1 MVQRYRARF
10 AILEPM
16 RFTGHLDLMRTW
28 ERTLRRAGLPLAYS
42 GGYHAH
48 PRIQIGAALP
58 LGCTASAELLD
69 LWLEQELAEGEVGG
83 ALQHV
88 LPPGLSLDRL
98 AALPSPRRDLQDEI
112 VAGDYT
118 AIPLEFEFPP
128 RLAKDVTGFLASPSV
143 MRERRGRSYDLR
155 PLVLDLQILPRD
167 HYCSLNLRVRL
178 GENATGRPDEVLA
191 CLDLQRF
198 AVRVNRDRL
207 LLRDARAGITPSD
220 G

>member
-16 RFTGHLDLMRTW
+16 RFTSHLDLLRTW

-58 LGCTASAELLD
+58 LGCTACAELLD
-69 LWLEQELAEGEVGG
+69 LWLEQELGEGEVGE
-83 ALQHV
+83 ALQHE
-88 LPPGLSLDRL
+88 LPPGLRLDRL
-98 AALPSPRRDLQDEI
+98 AALSSPRRDLQEEI

-128 RLAKDVTGFLASPSV
+128 GLAEGVTRFLASSSV
-143 MRERRGRSYDLR
+143 VRERRGKSYDLR
-155 PLVLDLQILPRD
+155 PLVLDLRILPGDR
-167 HYCSLNLRVRL
+167 YGSLSMRVQL
-178 GENATGRPDEVLA
+178 GENATGRPDEVLS
-191 CLDLQRF
+191 CLDLQEL

-207 LLRDARAGITPSD
+207 LLRDARAGLIPSD

>member
-1 MVQRYRARF
+1 MVHRYRATF

-16 RFTGHLDLMRTW
+16 RFTSHLDLLRTW
-28 ERTLRRAGLPLAYS
+28 ERTLRRARLPLAYS

-58 LGCTASAELLD
+58 LGCTAYAELLD
-69 LWLEQELAEGEVGG
+69 LWLEQELGEEEVGA
-83 ALQHV
+83 ALQHE

-98 AALPSPRRDLQDEI
+98 AALSSPRRDLQEEI

-128 RLAKDVTGFLASPSV
+128 GLAEGVTRFLARSSV
-143 MRERRGRSYDLR
+143 VRERRGKSYDLR
-155 PLVLDLQILPRD
+155 PLVLDLRILPGDR
-167 HYCSLNLRVRL
+167 YGSLRMRVRL
-178 GENATGRPDEVLA
+178 GENATGRPDEVLS
-191 CLDLQRF
+191 CLDLQEL

-207 LLRDARAGITPSD
+207 LLRDARVGLIPSD

>member
-1 MVQRYRARF
+1 MLQRYRARF

-16 RFTGHLDLMRTW
+16 RFTGHLDLLRTW

-69 LWLEQELAEGEVGG
+69 LWLEQELAEGEVGV
-83 ALQHV
+83 ALQHG

-98 AALPSPRRDLQDEI
+98 AVLPSPRRDLQDEI

-118 AIPLEFEFPP
+118 ATPLEFEFPP
-128 RLAKDVTGFLASPSV
+128 ALAGGVTRFLLSSSAV
-143 MRERRGRSYDLR
+143 RERRGKSYDLR
-155 PLVLDLQILPRD
+155 PLVLDLRILPGDR
-167 HYCSLNLRVRL
+167 YGSLRMRVRL

-191 CLDLQRF
+191 SLDLQEW

-207 LLRDARAGITPSD
+207 LLRDARAGLIPSD